1 MAKIIALKSHK
12 DDRGMLT
19 VLQNE
24 LPFEIKRTYY
34 IQQVPS
40 EKIIR
45 GGHRHKSTTQGL
57 ICIAGSCEVHNND
70 GTKKEVFLL
79 DSPSKCLLIETKDWH
94 TMQNFS
100 KDAILLVFAST
111 SYDVNDYIDEPY
123 GN

>member
-1 MAKIIALKSHK
+1 MAKIIELKSNK
-12 DDRGMLT
+12 DQRGMLT
-19 VLQNE
+19 VVQDE

-45 GGHRHKSTTQGL
+45 GGHRHRTTVQGL
-57 ICIAGSCEVHNND
+57 ICIAGSCEIHNND
-70 GTKKEVFLL
+70 GIKKEVFQL
-79 DSPSKCLLIETKDWH
+79 DRPSKCLLIECKDWH

-111 SYDVNDYIDEPY
+111 KYDVHDYIDEPY